1 MKLKSRGEN
10 LSRKELEELA
20 NNYVISKHAFTR
32 LKERNLS
39 LDKIKDIILNPYLA
53 YFNTD
58 KSINVCKDNYYY
70 LVFTYCEKEKKFV
83 LVTYKEPS
91 KSKVSVVKK
100 QMYASLGL
108 DRNKFR

>member
-39 LDKIKDIILNPYLA
+39 PDKIKDIILNPYLA

-70 LVFTYCEKEKKFV
+70 LVFTYCEKEGKFV
-83 LVTYKEPS
+83 LITYKEPS
-91 KSKVSVVKK
+91 KSRVSVVKK

-108 DRNKFR
+108 DRNKFK